1 MNLMEF
7 HSSFSSRQSQFL
19 EILQSLIEM
28 ESPSSD
34 CAALNKVCS
43 HISGLWEGPDRFIER
58 ISGPTAG
65 DHLKIRWNPSSI
77 DPQIKPFLV
86 IGHFDTVWP
95 IGTLKNMP
103 FRCEGNKVFGPGTY
117 DMKADI
123 VLALLTIQHM
133 QDIGLSPA
141 RPVVFLWTCDEEVGS
156 QTSRSLIE
164 EEAQNAFAALVLEPP
179 LGTGALKTAR
189 KGVGAFRLEVQ
200 GRSAHAG
207 IEPEKGRSAT
217 VELAHQILKINAL
230 ARPELGTTLN
240 IGRIGGPTT
249 NNVVPEHAWCEV
261 DARVSSM
268 EEAARLEHA
277 LFHDLAN
284 VDPDTSLKV
293 TGGLNRPPMVRN
305 HDTAQLFAQAE
316 FVAKQLGMNL
326 EEGSTGGGSDGN
338 FTAAVGCPTLDG
350 LGLEGAGAHAP
361 HEHIR
366 MESLPFRAALLA
378 GLLSSEFE
386 FA

>member
-7 HSSFSSRQSQFL
+7 QSSFSSRQPQFL
-19 EILQSLIEM
+19 EILQSLVEM
-28 ESPSSD
+28 ESPSGD
-34 CAALNKVCS
+34 CAALNEVCS
-43 HISGLWEGPDRFIER
+43 HISRLWEGPDRFIER

-123 VLALLTIQHM
+123 VLALLTVQHM
-133 QDIGLSPA
+133 QAIGLSPA

-189 KGVGAFRLEVQ
+189 KGVGAFRLEVK

-230 ARPELGTTLN
+230 SRPELGTTLN

-249 NNVVPEHAWCEV
+249 NNVVPEHAWCEI
-261 DARVSSM
+261 DARVSTM

-277 LFHDLAN
+277 LYHDLAN

-305 HDTAQLFAQAE
+305 HNIAQLFAQAE
-316 FVAKQLGMNL
+316 FVAKQLGVNL

-338 FTAAVGCPTLDG
+338 FTAAAGCPTLDG

-361 HEHIR
+361 YEHIR